1 MDGAAAIAGARRRS
15 PWVEAIATVAAIA
28 VLLALLVAL
37 FPWDWL
43 RGPLNRYVSERTGRH
58 FEITRKLDI
67 KLGRTIRI
75 IADGIEVAN
84 PAWAS
89 DPYLVQAEGAQ
100 IRIELLSLL
109 RRPIELPLIEL
120 HQLRLGLQ
128 VQADG
133 RRSWA
138 LGDTADF
145 HDLPAIGALVVD
157 RGSVHFIAA
166 HHGADIRTDFEI
178 EAAIG
183 PRIAHASGSTATDGA
198 SAGTSAAAPA
208 MPLAFESTGTWQHQ
222 PFAARGRAG
231 NLLYLGAAP
240 QRAFPLEVSATAGTI
255 ALHAGGSVSSLATL
269 EAADAVFDLQGS
281 DLAELYK
288 FVGMALPA
296 SPRYSLHGN
305 LSKRGAV
312 WHVRQIEGKLGNSD
326 LNGELAF
333 DRTRKVPL
341 LAGRVQSG
349 WLDLADLAPLVGLP
363 QQPPGAAVPV
373 LAGRPEQVGRAG
385 RDRGKLL
392 PAAELDPARLKA
404 MDADLRYTAGRIGHV
419 QALPLERLSVHVR
432 LKDGVL
438 QLDPVNLAVAGGSVA
453 ARLQVD
459 GNSDP
464 ALAQVHLDARSL
476 EFGQLL
482 PDLAPMRASFG
493 TVHGGVDL
501 EGRGN
506 SVARMLGTSSGTI
519 AVLMG
524 RGRIGN
530 SLLEVAAAAPAKI
543 VRFVMGGQQ
552 NVTLRCAAAL
562 FDVNHGLMSSRALV
576 LDTGDTVIYGS
587 ARVSLASE
595 AIDLRLHPYPKDT
608 SMLALHPPL
617 RVAGTFAGPRVGLDE
632 DAMAGSAGRAPPLAA
647 INPLLALAAAADTGL
662 GQNADCGPALREAAS
677 PYAAARITALSQ
689 PRQASVLGGP
699 PAAAGAPAGPARL
712 SITEGREGDSGSADE
727 RTAQAPQPRRHVPA
741 ASSELYGP

>member
-1 MDGAAAIAGARRRS
+1 MDGGSRFAGAHRPGRWAEAIAAIA
-15 PWVEAIATVAAIA
+15 AIV
-28 VLLALLVAL
+28 VLLALLLAL

-58 FEITRKLDI
+58 FEITRRLDI
-67 KLGRTIRI
+67 KLGRAIRI
-75 IADGIEVAN
+75 IAEGIEVAN

-100 IRIELLSLL
+100 IRIELPSLL
-109 RRPIELPLIEL
+109 LRQPIELPLIEL

-133 RRSWA
+133 RRSWDLA
-138 LGDTADF
+138 DTADL
-145 HDLPAIGALVVD
+145 HDLAAIGALVVD
-157 RGSVHFIAA
+157 RGSVHFIAM

-178 EAAIG
+178 EG
-183 PRIAHASGSTATDGA
+183 PIEPRTARASGGTTTDGA
-198 SAGTSAAAPA
+198 GAGTPAAAPA

-222 PFAARGRAG
+222 PFAAQGRAG

-240 QRAFPLEVSATAGTI
+240 QQPFPLEVSATAGTI

-288 FVGMALPA
+288 FVGVVLPA
-296 SPRYSLHGN
+296 SPRYSLHGK
-305 LSKRGAV
+305 LSRRGEV
-312 WHVRQIEGKLGNSD
+312 WHLRQIEGKLGNSD

-341 LAGRVQSG
+341 LAGRVQSR
-349 WLDLADLAPLVGLP
+349 WLDLADLAPLVGL
-363 QQPPGAAVPV
+363 QQQPGAAVPSV
-373 LAGRPEQVGRAG
+373 AGRRPEPVAPAA

-392 PAAELDPARLKA
+392 PAAGLDPARLKA
-404 MDADLRYTAGRIGHV
+404 MDADLRYSADRIGRV

-438 QLDPVNLAVAGGSVA
+438 QLDPVNLALGGGSVA
-453 ARLQVD
+453 GRLQVD

-476 EFGQLL
+476 EFGQSL
-482 PDLAPMRASFG
+482 PDLTPMRASFG
-493 TVHGGVDL
+493 RLHGVVDL

-506 SVARMLGTSSGTI
+506 SVAQALGTSSGTV

-524 RGRIGN
+524 RSRIGN
-530 SLLEVAAAAPAKI
+530 SPPEAAAAATTKI
-543 VRFVMGGQQ
+543 VRLVMGGQQ
-552 NVTLRCAAAL
+552 NVTLRCVAAL

-576 LDTGDTVIYGS
+576 LDTGDTVIYGN
-587 ARVSLASE
+587 AWVSLASE
-595 AIDLRLHPYPKDT
+595 AIELRLHPYPKDT
-608 SMLALHPPL
+608 SMLSLPPPL
-617 RVAGTFAGPRVGLDE
+617 RVAGTLAGPRVDLDE
-632 DAMAGSAGRAPPLAA
+632 DAMIAGAGRAPPLAA
-647 INPLLALAAAADTGL
+647 INPLLALAAAAEAGP
-662 GQNADCGPALREAAS
+662 GHNANCGPALREAAS

-689 PRQASVLGGP
+689 PRQYG
-699 PAAAGAPAGPARL
+699 PAAP
-712 SITEGREGDSGSADE
+712 
-727 RTAQAPQPRRHVPA
+727 
-741 ASSELYGP
+741 SEPYGP